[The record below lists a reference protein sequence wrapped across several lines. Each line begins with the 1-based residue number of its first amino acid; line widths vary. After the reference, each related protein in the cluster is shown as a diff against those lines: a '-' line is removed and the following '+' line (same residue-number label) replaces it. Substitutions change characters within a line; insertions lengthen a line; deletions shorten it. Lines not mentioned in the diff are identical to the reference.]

1 VAPRGKRRPIV
12 AKGNSSAK
20 RTPGAGLCLCG
31 CGAETKPRRRFLQGH
46 DQRLR
51 GMFQRG
57 EISANT
63 TALRAF
69 VAENRNT
76 TARKVTPKATP
87 AKATPVEA
95 TPAEATPAEETPADA
110 TPAAE

>member
-1 VAPRGKRRPIV
+1 MAK
-12 AKGNSSAK
+12 AKGTTK

-57 EISANT
+57 EITANT

-69 VAENRNT
+69 VAENRET
-76 TARKVTPKATP
+76 TARKAPKAKAAP
-87 AKATPVEA
+87 APVEA
-95 TPAEATPAEETPADA
+95 APVEAETPAE
-110 TPAAE
+110 

>member
-1 VAPRGKRRPIV
+1 V
-12 AKGNSSAK
+12 AKAK
-20 RTPGAGLCLCG
+20 MSGKATPGAGLCLCG